1 MPHLSCFLLPFC
13 RHQILSQGK
22 MPEHR
27 LLRRRA
33 LRLPRCGAIR
43 LLSLPGNS
51 PASSP
56 CISPAPLRCNS
67 PALSPGNSPTV
78 VAVQF
83 ACSVAVQFACSVAR
97 QFACPVAVHFAYCR
111 CSAFR
116 LRPGR
121 CPVWRTP
128 CRAFA
133 ISKTNQVFLSA
144 SSPNIWFVFDMAQ
157 CLRTL

>member
-1 MPHLSCFLLPFC
+1 MPHLSCFFF
-13 RHQILSQGK
+13 LSAVTQSC
-22 MPEHR
+22 HR
-27 LLRRRA
+27 A
-33 LRLPRCGAIR
+33 KCQSPAGA
-43 LLSLPGNS
+43 SPCETPAPPPGNS
-51 PASSP
+51 PA
-56 CISPAPLRCNS
+56 PLSCNS
-67 PALSPGNSPTV
+67 PAPSPCNSPTV

-83 ACSVAVQFACSVAR
+83 ACPVAVQFAC
-97 QFACPVAVHFAYCR
+97 PVAMHFAYCR
-111 CSAFR
+111 RCAFR